1 MTHKKTQNK
10 MNDQDFETQD
20 FENLLATTLK
30 RSVDAPQP
38 DTAAVNRVL
47 ARLSGPLPRQKFAPW
62 RLPAVLLDWEF
73 APAWP
78 RVVALATC
86 AVLGFVIGLIGLDRQ
101 VDTADAALSY
111 VSRADLGGIVF
122 EAEPPRG
129 AKQ

>member
-10 MNDQDFETQD
+10 MNDHD

-30 RSVDAPQP
+30 RSADAPQP

-47 ARLSGPLPRQKFAPW
+47 ARLSGPLPRQKFALW

-78 RVVALATC
+78 RVAALATC
-86 AVLGFVIGLIGLDRQ
+86 AALGFIIGLTGLDRQ

-122 EAEPPRG
+122 EAEPARG

>member
-1 MTHKKTQNK
+1 
-10 MNDQDFETQD
+10 MNDQDL
-20 FENLLATTLK
+20 ENLLATTLK
-30 RSVDAPQP
+30 RSADAPQP
-38 DTAAVNRVL
+38 DTTAVNRVL
-47 ARLSGPLPRQKFAPW
+47 ARLSGPLPRQKFALW

-86 AVLGFVIGLIGLDRQ
+86 AVLGFLIGLIGLDRQ

>member
-1 MTHKKTQNK
+1 MTRKETQNK
-10 MNDQDFETQD
+10 MNDQD

-30 RSVDAPQP
+30 RSADALQP

-47 ARLSGPLPRQKFAPW
+47 ARLSGPLPRQKFALW

-86 AVLGFVIGLIGLDRQ
+86 AVLGFLIGLIGLDRQ
-101 VDTADAALSY
+101 IDTADAALSY
-111 VSRADLGGIVF
+111 VSRADLGGVVF

>member
-1 MTHKKTQNK
+1 MTRKETQNK
-10 MNDQDFETQD
+10 MNDQDFE
-20 FENLLATTLK
+20 NLLTTTLK
-30 RSVDAPQP
+30 RSADAPQP
-38 DTAAVNRVL
+38 DTTAVNRVL
-47 ARLSGPLPRQKFAPW
+47 ARLSGPLPRQKFALW

-86 AVLGFVIGLIGLDRQ
+86 AVLGFLIGLIGLDRQ
-101 VDTADAALSY
+101 IDTADAALSY

>member
-1 MTHKKTQNK
+1 MKNK
-10 MNDQDFETQD
+10 MNDQDFEKFLT
-20 FENLLATTLK
+20 TTLK
-30 RSVDAPQP
+30 RSADAPQS
-38 DTAAVNRVL
+38 DAAAVNRVM
-47 ARLSGPLPRQKFAPW
+47 ARLSGPLPRQKLARW

-78 RVVALATC
+78 RVAALVTC
-86 AVLGFVIGLIGLDRQ
+86 AVLGFIIGLIGLDRQ

-122 EAEPPRG
+122 EAEPSRG

>member
-1 MTHKKTQNK
+1 MTRKETQNK
-10 MNDQDFETQD
+10 MNDQD

-30 RSVDAPQP
+30 RSADALQP

-47 ARLSGPLPRQKFAPW
+47 ARLSGPLPRQKFALW
-62 RLPAVLLDWEF
+62 RLPAVLLEWEF

-86 AVLGFVIGLIGLDRQ
+86 AVLGFLIGLIGLDRQ
-101 VDTADAALSY
+101 IDTADAALSY
-111 VSRADLGGIVF
+111 VSRADLGGVVF

>member
-1 MTHKKTQNK
+1 
-10 MNDQDFETQD
+10 MNDQD

-30 RSVDAPQP
+30 RSADAPQP
-38 DTAAVNRVL
+38 DTTAVNRVL
-47 ARLSGPLPRQKFAPW
+47 ARLSGPLPRQKFALW

-78 RVVALATC
+78 RVVALVTC
-86 AVLGFVIGLIGLDRQ
+86 AVFGFLIGLIGLDRQ
-101 VDTADAALSY
+101 IDTADAALSY

-122 EAEPPRG
+122 EAEPSRG

>member
-1 MTHKKTQNK
+1 MARKETQNK
-10 MNDQDFETQD
+10 MNDQDL
-20 FENLLATTLK
+20 ENLLATTLK
-30 RSVDAPQP
+30 RSADAPQS
-38 DTAAVNRVL
+38 DTTAVNRVL
-47 ARLSGPLPRQKFAPW
+47 ARLSGPLPRQKFALW
-62 RLPAVLLDWEF
+62 RLPAVLLDWKF

-86 AVLGFVIGLIGLDRQ
+86 AVLGFLIGLIGLDRQ

>member
-1 MTHKKTQNK
+1 MTRKETQNK
-10 MNDQDFETQD
+10 MNDQD

-30 RSVDAPQP
+30 RGADAPQP
-38 DTAAVNRVL
+38 DTTAVNRVL
-47 ARLSGPLPRQKFAPW
+47 TRLSGPLPRQKFALW

-86 AVLGFVIGLIGLDRQ
+86 AMLGFVIGLIGLDRQ
-101 VDTADAALSY
+101 IDTADAALSY

-122 EAEPPRG
+122 EAEPHRG

>member
-1 MTHKKTQNK
+1 MARKETQNK
-10 MNDQDFETQD
+10 MNDQD

-30 RSVDAPQP
+30 RSADAPQS
-38 DTAAVNRVL
+38 DTTAVNRVL
-47 ARLSGPLPRQKFAPW
+47 ARLSGPLPRQKFALW

-86 AVLGFVIGLIGLDRQ
+86 AVLGFLIGLIGLDRQ
-101 VDTADAALSY
+101 IDTADAALSY